1 MRIGVI
7 MYQTSNTKGQELV
20 AQRMVREFIRIGHEA
35 YLITGPYHDGKRTV
49 SHYEFERNVDGYL
62 FFEKSTVGVPAIQ
75 VDGYLSNWPPRRV
88 MFRNFVDALR
98 TIVDRFELD
107 VLITHSTL
115 WNGPEDASKFV
126 LWRRTLHNLGLD
138 QRDII
143 YCHMSH
149 YQEPHPVRYSPFEG
163 AYRMTWNRLAL
174 PQVFHTADLILVI
187 SPLSK
192 EVMVKMGAREEQ
204 CHLFPGG
211 LDEELYKDYEKVDFE
226 QFREKHEIPENKKII
241 SYVGTIEERKNPLA
255 VLRVA
260 RKLLDLHEVHFVIA
274 GHESDQGK
282 QVRNEA
288 RELKNVTYTGEISDE
303 EKVQLI
309 RGSYLNI
316 LMSRMEALGI
326 TQLEFMYAGVP
337 IITSAVGG
345 QRWLVRDKVD
355 GVHVNGSEDIE
366 GAARAIKHLVEN
378 REIRDEMSENARQRV
393 QEFTLEKLIRGLE
406 QRLQAALSR

>member
-20 AQRMVREFIRIGHEA
+20 AQRMVREFMRIGHKA
-35 YLITGPYHDGKRTV
+35 YLITSPYHDGKRTV
-49 SHYEFERNVDGYL
+49 PHYEFDKSVDGYL
-62 FFEKSTVGVPAIQ
+62 FFEKSAVGVPAIL

-98 TIVDRFELD
+98 TIADTFELD

-126 LWRRTLHNLGLD
+126 LWRRTLQHLGLD
-138 QRDII
+138 EHDIV

-149 YQEPHPVRYSPFEG
+149 YQEPHPVRYSPVEM
-163 AYRMTWNRLAL
+163 AYRMAWNRLAF
-174 PQVFHTADLILVI
+174 PQIFHTADLILVI

-192 EVMVKMGAREEQ
+192 EAMVKMGAREDQ
-204 CHLFPGG
+204 CYPFPGG

-226 QFREKHEIPENKKII
+226 QFRQKHGIPVNKNII

-255 VLRVA
+255 VIRVA
-260 RKLLDLHEVHFVIA
+260 RKLLDLHEAHFLIA
-274 GHESDQGK
+274 GHGSDQEER
-282 QVRNEA
+282 VTNEA
-288 RELKNVTYTGEISDE
+288 RKLKNVSYVGEISDE

-309 RGSYLNI
+309 KGSYLNI
-316 LMSRMEALGI
+316 LMSRMEALGL
-326 TQLEFMYAGVP
+326 TQLEFMYGGAP
-337 IITSAVGG
+337 IVTSAVGG

-355 GVHVNGSEDIE
+355 GIHVNGSEDIE

-378 REIRDEMSENARQRV
+378 PGIRDEMSENAKRRA
-393 QEFTLEKLIRGLE
+393 QEFTLEKLTHGLE
-406 QRLQAALSR
+406 QKLQAILSR